1 MDIAQKTADPEKRK
15 GGFTLVEIIVVLVIL
30 AILAAILIPAMV
42 GYIDKAN
49 KKAVIAEC
57 RECVNAAQTLASDA
71 YGTSD
76 TSKIVNDK
84 ATAAEIKEV
93 KDLSEVEGTISSID
107 YSSHKVTK
115 LIYVS
120 KNNITCIYEKGK
132 YTVQS
137 GTSSSALSAII
148 AAAKK
153 ITGTG
158 KYTSGADLIK
168 GLKDSGEL
176 TDDSYITAG
185 GSKYAVTA
193 DKSSGKDFLLY
204 ATTADASAQEYIKRQ
219 NTKYIYNYNTDKW
232 YEYVGSGKYDVT
244 GKSSSTVLDDI
255 TTDTANWKET
265 DDVAYHK

>member
-1 MDIAQKTADPEKRK
+1 MDIAENTADPEKRK

-49 KKAVIAEC
+49 KKAVAAEC
-57 RECVNAAQTLASDA
+57 RECVNAAQTLASES
-71 YGTSD
+71 YETSD
-76 TSKIVNDK
+76 TSMIVSGH
-84 ATAAEIKEV
+84 ATSAGINEV
-93 KDLSEVEGTISSID
+93 KELAESEGTISSID

-120 KNNITCIYEKGK
+120 KDNITCIYEKGK
-132 YTVQS
+132 YTVQE

-148 AAAKK
+148 EAAKK

-158 KYTSGADLIK
+158 KYTSGADLIS
-168 GLKDSGEL
+168 GLKKSGEL

-204 ATTADASAQEYIKRQ
+204 ATSADASDQEYIKRQ

-232 YEYVGSGKYDVT
+232 YEYVGVGKYDVT
-244 GKSSSTVLDDI
+244 GKTSSKVLDDI
-255 TTDTANWKET
+255 TTDTANWKVTE
-265 DDVAYHK
+265 DVAYHK